1 MLLAPCVYRKVSSS
15 VLKGHLLVFIRDRT
29 LLYEPQSREYQ
40 RPLCTNGNTNDP
52 RPTRIAFGEKIRH
65 KPEAPPGL
73 GACAEWPAA
82 TQEPG
87 TFFFFFNRGHGP
99 EKIRLSRHS
108 PETLGRGS
116 PGLAFE
122 EKPNKLFPCP
132 LTVHFRLQPHTSGP
146 VAGSGPAPY
155 FRFS

>member
-1 MLLAPCVYRKVSSS
+1 MAG
-15 VLKGHLLVFIRDRT
+15 GH
-29 LLYEPQSREYQ
+29 
-40 RPLCTNGNTNDP
+40 
-52 RPTRIAFGEKIRH
+52 
-65 KPEAPPGL
+65 
-73 GACAEWPAA
+73 
-82 TQEPG
+82 PG
-87 TFFFFFNRGHGP
+87 TRDFFFFNRGHGP

-108 PETLGRGS
+108 SETLGRGS